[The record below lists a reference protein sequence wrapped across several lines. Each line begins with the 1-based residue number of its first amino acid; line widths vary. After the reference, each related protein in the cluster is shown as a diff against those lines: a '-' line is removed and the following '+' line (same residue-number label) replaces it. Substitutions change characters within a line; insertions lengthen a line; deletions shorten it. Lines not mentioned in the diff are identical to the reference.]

1 MVMAGWLGFIGAG
14 TLPAS
19 AFRSAGASIA
29 STPTN
34 GVLPV

>member
-1 MVMAGWLGFIGAG
+1 MVMAGWLGFRAG